1 MKVKMLVAVVC
12 FGLAPSL
19 AIAECFGGH
28 DQVTMS
34 CPEGQNFDIESKSCI
49 TPTG

>member
-1 MKVKMLVAVVC
+1 MKTAALLATLVLAAAPGAVMAAC
-12 FGLAPSL
+12 A
-19 AIAECFGGH
+19 GH

-34 CPEGQNFDIESKSCI
+34 CPEGQTFDSESRSCI